1 MHRSL
6 VLASERH
13 RVSAEHRILPYP
25 GQGVSR
31 GRAGDPRGRATKSR
45 CRPGAIPGQPMAS
58 TSCPHSSR
66 PPDSPLM
73 QASCSGEAVYS
84 GGLTLAPWESK
95 SFTHSMLPEAQAS
108 QSGVLPSMFR
118 ASTSWAGRDKCH
130 GVEGTARFLVLMHVG
145 HSSVFLSSQVS

>member
-1 MHRSL
+1 M
-6 VLASERH
+6 
-13 RVSAEHRILPYP
+13 ILPVWTGSSP
-25 GQGVSR
+25 DQPTAPTSR
-31 GRAGDPRGRATKSR
+31 
-45 CRPGAIPGQPMAS
+45 
-58 TSCPHSSR
+58 PHSSL

-118 ASTSWAGRDKCH
+118 ASTSWAGRDRCH
-130 GVEGTARFLVLMHVG
+130 GAEGKCAF
-145 HSSVFLSSQVS
+145 SS